1 MACVCFFYSP
11 VVDSYSREGVVPA
24 SRGSR
29 WVRPELGPSTVPRAA
44 ARLPKLPPG
53 LLAEVPPRSASFPG
67 AVRSFSAVLYPPVQL
82 LVWWERGGRW
92 GPRATLGWWRVET
105 ESNAGVK
112 TRRDG
117 VGGDWRGAGG
127 ARGTRGR
134 PPAGAA
140 VCGRGRGEAYGG
152 TAPPPAALFF
162 PVARTRGP
170 TGCGWSVGS
179 LSYEGGRGLACGAH
193 L

>member
-1 MACVCFFYSP
+1 MACVCFFICRGLTPTRGRGNSGQAAEAGGCGRSWASSTAPVPPGCPSCPRACWARSP
-11 VVDSYSREGVVPA
+11 HRAVL
-24 SRGSR
+24 SRG
-29 WVRPELGPSTVPRAA
+29 V
-44 ARLPKLPPG
+44 
-53 LLAEVPPRSASFPG
+53 
-67 AVRSFSAVLYPPVQL
+67 VRSFSAVLYPPVQL

-92 GPRATLGWWRVET
+92 GPRATPGWWRVET

-162 PVARTRGP
+162 PVAWTRGP

-179 LSYEGGRGLACGAH
+179 LSYEGGRGQACGAH